1 MIDIKPIGSGSSGN
15 CYVIDDGN
23 SQLILEA
30 GVNFKKV
37 QQAMNF
43 DFRRVDGLL
52 ITHEHGDHTKYVK
65 NFIDATTVPIYATAG
80 TIEAKQFT
88 GYRFHTITSSVTY
101 KIGSWQVMPFDVKHD
116 AVEPVGFLI
125 MNEMGERLLYVTDCE
140 FVRYKFKN
148 ISYMMIE
155 MNYAL
160 DIATDNVN
168 DGELNYSLK
177 NRILGSHF
185 EMQSSLDLI
194 RANKS
199 PSLKEVWLIH
209 ISKTNGDP
217 ERFKKATQQLTGVP
231 VYVAT
236 DLIS

>member
-1 MIDIKPIGSGSSGN
+1 MINIKPIGSGSSGN

-23 SQLILEA
+23 SKLILEA
-30 GVNFKKV
+30 GVRFKKV
-37 QQAMNF
+37 QQALNF
-43 DFRRVDGLL
+43 DYRNIDGLL
-52 ITHEHGDHTKYVK
+52 ITHEHGDHTKYV
-65 NFIDATTVPIYATAG
+65 NDFITSTTVPIYATKG
-80 TIEAKQFT
+80 TMNAKGFT
-88 GYRFHTITSSVTY
+88 GYRFNEIKSSVTY

-116 AVEPVGFLI
+116 AAEPVGFLI
-125 MNEMGERLLYVTDCE
+125 MNELGERLLYVTDCE
-140 FVRYKFKN
+140 FVRYKFSN

-168 DGELNYSLK
+168 NGVLNYSLK

-194 RANKS
+194 KANKS
-199 PSLKEVWLIH
+199 PALKEVWLIH

-217 ERFKKATQQLTGVP
+217 DRFKKATQELTGVP
-231 VYVAT
+231 VHVAT
-236 DLIS
+236 DFIS

>member
-1 MIDIKPIGSGSSGN
+1 MIKIKPIGSGSSGN
-15 CYVIDDGN
+15 CYLIDDGN

-37 QQAMNF
+37 QQTLNF
-43 DFRRVDGLL
+43 DLRRLTGLL
-52 ITHEHGDHTKYVK
+52 ITHEHGDHIGHLKE
-65 NFIDATTVPIYATAG
+65 FINKTTLPIYATAG
-80 TIEAKQFT
+80 TLEAKQLT
-88 GYRFHTITSSVTY
+88 GYRYHTIKSSVTY
-101 KIGSWQVMPFDVKHD
+101 KIGQWQVMPFTVKHD

-140 FVRYKFKN
+140 FVQYKFSN

-160 DIATDNVN
+160 DIASENVN
-168 DGELNYSLK
+168 DGVLNNTLK

-194 RANKS
+194 KANKS
-199 PSLKEVWLIH
+199 PTLREVWLIH
-209 ISKTNGDP
+209 ISKNNGDP
-217 ERFKKATQQLTGVP
+217 ERFKKATQELTGVP
-231 VYVAT
+231 VYLAT
-236 DLIS
+236 DFIS